1 MRRCAS
7 DGMERGIE
15 LRCAPDS
22 LGRRFDKQRPHL
34 LRVHPNRSVNRLLAE
49 VALSN
54 EDPKTVVVPE
64 LTFDVL

>member
-15 LRCAPDS
+15 LPPDS